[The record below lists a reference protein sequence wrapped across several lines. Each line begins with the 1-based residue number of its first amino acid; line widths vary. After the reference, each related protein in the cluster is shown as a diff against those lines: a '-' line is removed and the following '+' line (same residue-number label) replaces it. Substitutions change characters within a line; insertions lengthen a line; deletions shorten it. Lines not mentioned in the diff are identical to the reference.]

1 MCVCVCVCVHI
12 NAIIINL
19 CVCTALRRGVMTP
32 VMPLGGTAGPVKKKA
47 STGYDVYIYMGC

>member
-1 MCVCVCVCVHI
+1 MLSLLI
-12 NAIIINL
+12 

-47 STGYDVYIYMGC
+47 STGYDVYMGC